1 MENHHLKLYFSCIKS
16 KIQKAANSVTHI
28 LIWISVYIAVI
39 HNWNVCHLLPA
50 SETKLVKIN
59 SSVSGRASVPLST
72 KLLLG
77 KVIHS
82 QLEEGLM
89 DCANRPHLTVDDT
102 AQAEATD
109 SYLPAGEPF
118 EEEMSDPDCY
128 EEQDSF
134 SWERAKFVVVTTPF
148 NSCSSSLLSNS

>member
-1 MENHHLKLYFSCIKS
+1 M
-16 KIQKAANSVTHI
+16 SVI
-28 LIWISVYIAVI
+28 
-39 HNWNVCHLLPA
+39 LLPA
-50 SETKLVKIN
+50 SETKLVKIH

-77 KVIHS
+77 KVIQS
-82 QLEEGLM
+82 QLGEGLV
-89 DCANRPHLTVDDT
+89 DCTSRPHLTADDT
-102 AQAEATD
+102 AQGEVAD

-134 SWERAKFVVVTTPF
+134 SWEWAKFVVVTTPF
-148 NSCSSSLLSNS
+148 NSCSSSLLSN

>member
-1 MENHHLKLYFSCIKS
+1 M
-16 KIQKAANSVTHI
+16 SVI
-28 LIWISVYIAVI
+28 
-39 HNWNVCHLLPA
+39 LLPA
-50 SETKLVKIN
+50 SETKLVKIH

-82 QLEEGLM
+82 QLGEGLV
-89 DCANRPHLTVDDT
+89 DCTNRPHLTADDT
-102 AQAEATD
+102 SQAEVAD

-134 SWERAKFVVVTTPF
+134 S
-148 NSCSSSLLSNS
+148 